1 MRLGFVGTGT
11 ITRAIVTGLCTAPGA
26 PEQIWV
32 SPRNAQTAASLAS
45 TYPSVRVAA
54 ANQQLLDEVDT
65 VILAVRPQVALE
77 VLEPLVFQAHQ
88 RIVSLIASL
97 SLEQLATLV
106 APASSV
112 TLAAPLPAVASHLGP
127 TAIFP
132 PDAATATLFARISA
146 VVPVPLRSQFDA
158 LMSCTAQMSSYFALL
173 QLCADFLSQQ
183 GVPEGVARQYVAAL
197 FHALGHTALTDTDHS
212 FQQLSL
218 EHQTRG
224 GLNEQFAA
232 ELAAAGV
239 FQSHATG
246 LQHILRRIQG
256 LKPASK

>member
-54 ANQQLLDEVDT
+54 ANQ
-65 VILAVRPQVALE
+65 
-77 VLEPLVFQAHQ
+77 H
-88 RIVSLIASL
+88 L

-218 EHQTRG
+218 EHQTRA

-239 FQSHATG
+239 FKAHATG